1 MGVNKLIKKI
11 KKNLIKSDL
20 EKNPVF
26 SRERHIMKIKN
37 CLKALESINF
47 DKNIDIASEEIRA
60 ALKETQEIY
69 QKFDIEKILDII
81 FTDFCIGK

>member
-1 MGVNKLIKKI
+1 
-11 KKNLIKSDL
+11 
-20 EKNPVF
+20 
-26 SRERHIMKIKN
+26 MKIKN
-37 CLKALESINF
+37 CLKALESVNF
-47 DKNIDIASEEIRA
+47 DKNIDIASEEIRG